1 VRDLIC
7 WTLDEFEVCCEP
19 QQPMTNRGIYTA
31 GSSFRILDVREDF
44 LSNSEDAVP
53 HHRERERIQC
63 FEDVS
68 SDGECSVRQSGTPKE
83 VSRRLKNRAQLPG
96 FVGFPCGGEV
106 PVCHVQSGEPGPP

>member
-7 WTLDEFEVCCEP
+7 WTLGEFEVCCEP

-63 FEDVS
+63 FEDAS

-96 FVGFPCGGEV
+96 FVGLPSGGEV